1 MSNIKRQ
8 LGLRIFELRKQINMS
23 QAKLAEL
30 TDFSDN
36 FIGLIERGRR
46 SPSLEALKKIA
57 SALKVEIK
65 DLFSFSPTAVRD
77 IKDEQLI
84 SKITAFLKKRD
95 IEEIKMIYDVVR
107 RIFER

>member
-1 MSNIKRQ
+1 MSYIKRQ
-8 LGLRIFELRKQINMS
+8 LGLRIFELRKQMNMS
-23 QAKLAEL
+23 QSKLAEL

-36 FIGLIERGRR
+36 FIGLIERGQRA
-46 SPSLEALKKIA
+46 PSLEGLEKIA

-65 DLFSFSPTAVRD
+65 ELFSFSGAAEKN
-77 IKDEQLI
+77 IKEEQLI
-84 SKITAFLKKRD
+84 SKISAFLRKRD